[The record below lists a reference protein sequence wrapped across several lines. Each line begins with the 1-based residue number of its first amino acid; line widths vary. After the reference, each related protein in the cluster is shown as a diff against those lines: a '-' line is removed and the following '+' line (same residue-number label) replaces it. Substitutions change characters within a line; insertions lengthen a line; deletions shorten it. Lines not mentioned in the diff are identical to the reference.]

1 MNRPAPMNRPATSI
15 LALNV
20 GSSSVKFGLYPVWA
34 GLVQAA
40 CLSGQIEGLQ
50 PGGQPRL
57 RFDPSALISP
67 VTAVEPGAS
76 AQPSQPPQ
84 PSLSPESIQSIQPRL
99 SDTPEPDP
107 FPAALAALQQVV
119 QQAGQQIVAVAHRVV
134 HGGAQFRAPVQVD
147 DAVLAA
153 LDALSPLAP
162 LHQPHNLQGIRQLRS
177 QWPDLPHI
185 ACFDTAFHATLPATE
200 YRFAL
205 PEALL
210 QQGIRRYGFHG
221 LSYQYLRERLA
232 TLSPRANGRVLL
244 AHLGNGAS
252 LCAMHDGKSVAT
264 SMGFSALDGLI
275 MGSRSGALDP
285 GVLLYLLEQGWNQ
298 AQLQDLLYRQSGL
311 LGISGLSADVRP
323 LRHSDAPAARLALA
337 MFEQRLLHEA
347 GAMVAA
353 MGGIDAL
360 VFAGGIGEH
369 DALLRQNLCQRLGFL
384 GLVLDQEK
392 NRQPRR
398 AANASSD
405 ESGNDAVNLA
415 AKGSA
420 AEIWVIKTDEGK
432 VATQAAAAFLPAQ

>member
-1 MNRPAPMNRPATSI
+1 MNHPATSI
-15 LALNV
+15 LALNA
-20 GSSSVKFGLYPVWA
+20 GSSSLKFGLYPVA
-34 GLVQAA
+34 DGQVQAA

-57 RFDPSALISP
+57 LLDSPALIP
-67 VTAVEPGAS
+67 PQAI
-76 AQPSQPPQ
+76 QPSQP
-84 PSLSPESIQSIQPRL
+84 
-99 SDTPEPDP
+99 DTGAPDP

-185 ACFDTAFHATLPATE
+185 ACFDTAFHATLPETE

-221 LSYQYLRERLA
+221 LSYQYLSEQLA
-232 TLSPRANGRVLL
+232 MLSPRAHGRVLL

-252 LCAMHDGKSVAT
+252 LCAMHSGRSVAT

-285 GVLLYLLEQGWNQ
+285 GVLLYLLEQGWNRS
-298 AQLQDLLYRQSGL
+298 QLQDLLYRHSGL
-311 LGISGLSADVRP
+311 LGISGLSADVRT
-323 LRHSDAPAARLALA
+323 LRHSDAPAAKLALA

-353 MGGIDAL
+353 MGGIDVL

-384 GLVLDQEK
+384 RLVLDQEK
-392 NRQPRR
+392 NRQPQR
-398 AANASSD
+398 A
-405 ESGNDAVNLA
+405 GNDAVNLA

-432 VATQAAAAFLPAQ
+432 VAAQAAVAFLPA